1 MQVQNHAYL
10 YKNFNN
16 ICINT
21 KYICILC
28 INGELLCKKR
38 GEGNAFTEGRSDY
51 ERHWKNEEYEPAF
64 TNWQN
69 MSPSVKKTYTRA

>member
-1 MQVQNHAYL
+1 MHKYKIYLHIMHKWRIIMQ
-10 YKNFNN
+10 
-16 ICINT
+16 
-21 KYICILC
+21 
-28 INGELLCKKR
+28 KR